1 VDKRILNLP
10 YTDSKDEEDQVEVE
24 KEEVLE
30 EYIPSPTPK
39 EEHELQFAEASSSN
53 KRKQRKSKKI
63 KKLKEKIKQREVL

>member
-10 YTDSKDEEDQVEVE
+10 YTDSKDEEDQVEAE

-39 EEHELQFAEASSSN
+39 EEHELQFA
-53 KRKQRKSKKI
+53 
-63 KKLKEKIKQREVL
+63 